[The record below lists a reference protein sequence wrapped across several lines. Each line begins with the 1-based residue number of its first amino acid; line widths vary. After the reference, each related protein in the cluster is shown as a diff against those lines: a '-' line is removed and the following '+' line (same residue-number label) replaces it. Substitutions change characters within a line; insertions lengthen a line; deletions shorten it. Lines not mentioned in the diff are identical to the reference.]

1 MPTNWLKKVEY
12 VPPGTWVLGTLRWLG
27 ILVWLPARCLG
38 RFGPAGLDAVT
49 SGPLKPP
56 PLTVE
61 TLSWASLFPQLG
73 WTHGCHLDVWPH
85 IFSSLGCHGWQ
96 GLLGHSQSASGFL
109 GVVLLESLTLI
120 FQIRSVTKTHR
131 DTHILCLSLSHTHP
145 HTLPVLSFWCC
156 ASFGCALLQK
166 QQLETRSFLSFFS
179 PPALIDD
186 LEWSVNLTL
195 IERKEKKKKN
205 IQLLPYFPPQQID
218 QVSLQI
224 TSPHIYSSCCH
235 SIIPNMTSMWN
246 C

>member
-131 DTHILCLSLSHTHP
+131 DTHILCLSLSYTPSHSP
-145 HTLPVLSFWCC
+145 CFVFLVLCIIWVCFVAEAAVRDPFFSLF
-156 ASFGCALLQK
+156 
-166 QQLETRSFLSFFS
+166 FFS
-179 PPALIDD
+179 PRINR
-186 LEWSVNLTL
+186 WFRMIS
-195 IERKEKKKKN
+195 
-205 IQLLPYFPPQQID
+205 
-218 QVSLQI
+218 
-224 TSPHIYSSCCH
+224 
-235 SIIPNMTSMWN
+235 
-246 C
+246 

>member
-1 MPTNWLKKVEY
+1 M
-12 VPPGTWVLGTLRWLG
+12 
-27 ILVWLPARCLG
+27 
-38 RFGPAGLDAVT
+38 
-49 SGPLKPP
+49 S
-56 PLTVE
+56 
-61 TLSWASLFPQLG
+61 
-73 WTHGCHLDVWPH
+73 
-85 IFSSLGCHGWQ
+85 
-96 GLLGHSQSASGFL
+96 LLGHGSLVLSDDWVFWCGCQPAAL
-109 GVVLLESLTLI
+109 GVLVQQGWMLLPLVPWNPHPWLLKLCPGPPSSLSWGGRMVVIWTCGLTSSALLGAMDGRVSRVIHNLPLAFWGWYYWSLSPSFFKYVLWQKHTETLI
-120 FQIRSVTKTHR
+120 FSVP
-131 DTHILCLSLSHTHP
+131 LSHTHP